1 MEHLS
6 RLWLYSPGL
15 VILSVLLLGFFLYQ
29 LGRALMVRKGPQS
42 GP

>member
-1 MEHLS
+1 MEYLS

-15 VILSVLLLGFFLYQ
+15 VILSVILLGFFSFQ
-29 LGRALMVRKGPQS
+29 LGRALMLRNRSES